1 MSKSVLGEMP
11 EGVAA
16 AMYLRDGWP
25 DAVVCKVLMT
35 SGCIG
40 IGIYRAKPGCRPISP
55 EFADQAAML
64 DALQHVSAE
73 PPDYTELHEHVA
85 KMAAQASPA
94 TAYQEEPETDQDMQ
108 AALGQKAHD

>member
-1 MSKSVLGEMP
+1 MTKSILGEMP
-11 EGVAA
+11 ESVAA

-25 DAVVCKVLMT
+25 DAIVCKVLMKD
-35 SGCIG
+35 GCIG
-40 IGIYRAKPGCRPISP
+40 IGLYRAKSNCRPISP
-55 EFADQAAML
+55 AFADQAAML
-64 DALQHVSAE
+64 DALQHISAN

-94 TAYQEEPETDQDMQ
+94 TAYQEESDVDTQ